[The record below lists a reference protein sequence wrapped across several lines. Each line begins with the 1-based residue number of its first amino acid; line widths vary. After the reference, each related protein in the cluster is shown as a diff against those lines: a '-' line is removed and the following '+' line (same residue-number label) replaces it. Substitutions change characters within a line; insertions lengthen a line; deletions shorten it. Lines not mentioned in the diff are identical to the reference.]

1 MITKYI
7 KEAINEC
14 LKKKKSVYDKQKFIE
29 ECISNAVGN
38 FLVNETNAIRPWRDD
53 DYQKVNPFQVGDV
66 SDEAYRNA
74 PDGSDNAFKEPI
86 RQGEIDDYQRELTQR
101 IRQRSNTTQQPIKD
115 YYREFNNLG
124 RYKAIGN
131 DTFAKWSDK
140 ANSCKANDINLK
152 KGWLDTSVR
161 GSVFSYGNK
170 KLPRNTMIFNLTT
183 AMNCPSK
190 LCKFFDTCYAK
201 AGDNKNI
208 NPALSGLRNQFMLKY
223 ITIKELLKLIEMY
236 IEYAPMR
243 IKRIRL
249 SESGDFSTQKQVDV
263 AKKLA
268 AHLKK
273 KYNIDTVVYTA
284 QPFDFSGNELI
295 VNASNE
301 KVIGADRYF
310 YARDLKTFNEMGIDM
325 TEDLKI
331 KYMEDGQPYYMCPCE
346 CRKCNFCY
354 RTRQENGENS
364 EKLTI
369 VWEKLRGHGGKI
381 IKDLEASRRNKAKK
395 NKYFFFLSYYLL

>member
-38 FLVNETNAIRPWRDD
+38 FLVNETNAIRPWSDD

-74 PDGSDNAFKEPI
+74 PEGSDNAFKEPI

-140 ANSCKANDINLK
+140 ANSCKANDVNLK

-243 IKRIRL
+243 IKRISL

-395 NKYFFFLSYYLL
+395 KK

>member
-29 ECISNAVGN
+29 ECISNAVEN
-38 FLVNETNAIRPWRDD
+38 FLVNETNAIRPWEKK
-53 DYQKVNPFQVGDV
+53 DYEKVNPFQVGDV

-74 PDGSDNAFKEPI
+74 PEGSDNAFKEPV

-124 RYKAIGN
+124 KYNAIGN

-140 ANSCKANDINLK
+140 ANTCKANDVNLK
-152 KGWLDTSVR
+152 KGWLDTSIR

-223 ITIKELLKLIEMY
+223 ITIKEFLKLIEMY

-249 SESGDFSTQKQVDV
+249 SESGDFSTQQQVDV

-395 NKYFFFLSYYLL
+395 KK

>member
-395 NKYFFFLSYYLL
+395 KK

>member
-124 RYKAIGN
+124 KYKAIGN

-140 ANSCKANDINLK
+140 ANACNANDVNLK

-223 ITIKELLKLIEMY
+223 ITIKEFLKLIEMY

-249 SESGDFSTQKQVDV
+249 SESGDFSTQQQVDV

-395 NKYFFFLSYYLL
+395 KK

>member
-29 ECISNAVGN
+29 ECISNAVEN
-38 FLVNETNAIRPWRDD
+38 FLVNETNAIRPWEKK
-53 DYQKVNPFQVGDV
+53 DYEKVNPFQVGDV

-74 PDGSDNAFKEPI
+74 PEGSDNAFKEPI

-140 ANSCKANDINLK
+140 ANACNANDVNLK

-223 ITIKELLKLIEMY
+223 ITIKEFLKLIEMY

-249 SESGDFSTQKQVDV
+249 SESGDFSTQQQVDV

-395 NKYFFFLSYYLL
+395 KK

>member
-29 ECISNAVGN
+29 ECISNAVEN
-38 FLVNETNAIRPWRDD
+38 FLVNETNAIRPWEKK
-53 DYQKVNPFQVGDV
+53 DYEKVNPFQVGDV

-74 PDGSDNAFKEPI
+74 PEGSDNAFKEPV
-86 RQGEIDDYQRELTQR
+86 RQGEIDDYQKELTQR
-101 IRQRSNTTQQPIKD
+101 IRQRAGTEQQPIKD

-124 RYKAIGN
+124 RYNAIGS

-140 ANSCKANDINLK
+140 ANSCKANDVNLK

-223 ITIKELLKLIEMY
+223 ITIKEFLKLIEMY

-249 SESGDFSTQKQVDV
+249 SESGDFSTQQQVDV

-395 NKYFFFLSYYLL
+395 KK

>member
-249 SESGDFSTQKQVDV
+249 SESGDFSTQQQVDV

-395 NKYFFFLSYYLL
+395 NK

>member
-29 ECISNAVGN
+29 ECISNAVEN
-38 FLVNETNAIRPWRDD
+38 FLVNETNAIRPWEKK
-53 DYQKVNPFQVGDV
+53 DYEKVNPFQVGDV

-74 PDGSDNAFKEPI
+74 PEGSDNAFKEPI

-140 ANSCKANDINLK
+140 ANTCKANDVNLK

-208 NPALSGLRNQFMLKY
+208 NPALSGLRNQFMLKH
-223 ITIKELLKLIEMY
+223 ITIKEFLKLIEMY

-249 SESGDFSTQKQVDV
+249 SESGDFSTQQQVDV

-381 IKDLEASRRNKAKK
+381 VKDLEASRRNKAKK
-395 NKYFFFLSYYLL
+395 KK

>member
-38 FLVNETNAIRPWRDD
+38 FLVNETNAIRPWSDD

-74 PDGSDNAFKEPI
+74 PEGSDNAFKEPI

-140 ANSCKANDINLK
+140 ANSCKANDVNLK

-249 SESGDFSTQKQVDV
+249 SESGDFSTQQQVDV

-395 NKYFFFLSYYLL
+395 KK

>member
-1 MITKYI
+1 MIIKYI

-14 LKKKKSVYDKQKFIE
+14 LKEKKSVYDKQKFIE

-38 FLVNETNAIRPWRDD
+38 FLVNETNAIRPWGKK
-53 DYQKVNPFQVGDV
+53 DYEKVNPFQVGDV

-74 PDGSDNAFKEPI
+74 LEGSDDAFKNPT

-140 ANSCKANDINLK
+140 ANSCKANDVNLK

-190 LCKFFDTCYAK
+190 LCKFFDKCYAK

-249 SESGDFSTQKQVDV
+249 SESGDFSTQQQVDV

-395 NKYFFFLSYYLL
+395 KK

>member
-38 FLVNETNAIRPWRDD
+38 FLLNETNAIRPWRDD
-53 DYQKVNPFQVGDV
+53 DYQKINPFQVGDV

-140 ANSCKANDINLK
+140 ANACKANDVNLK

-190 LCKFFDTCYAK
+190 LCKFFGLCYAK

-223 ITIKELLKLIEMY
+223 ITIKEFLKLIVMY

-249 SESGDFSTQKQVDV
+249 SESGDFSTQQQVDV

-395 NKYFFFLSYYLL
+395 KK

>member
-29 ECISNAVGN
+29 ECISNAVEN
-38 FLVNETNAIRPWRDD
+38 FLVNETNAIRPWEKK
-53 DYQKVNPFQVGDV
+53 DYEKVNPFQVGDV

-74 PDGSDNAFKEPI
+74 PEGSDNAFKEPV

-140 ANSCKANDINLK
+140 ANACNANDVNLK

-223 ITIKELLKLIEMY
+223 ITIKEFLKLIEMY

-249 SESGDFSTQKQVDV
+249 SESGDFSTQQQVDV

-395 NKYFFFLSYYLL
+395 KK

>member
-29 ECISNAVGN
+29 ECISNAVEN
-38 FLVNETNAIRPWRDD
+38 FLVNETNAIRPWEKK
-53 DYQKVNPFQVGDV
+53 DYEKVNPFQVGDV

-74 PDGSDNAFKEPI
+74 PEGSDNAFKEPVQ
-86 RQGEIDDYQRELTQR
+86 QGEIDDYQRELTQR

-124 RYKAIGN
+124 KYKAIGN

-140 ANSCKANDINLK
+140 ANACNANDVNLK

-223 ITIKELLKLIEMY
+223 ITIKEFLKLIEMY

-249 SESGDFSTQKQVDV
+249 SESGDFSTQQQVDV

-395 NKYFFFLSYYLL
+395 KK

>member
-74 PDGSDNAFKEPI
+74 HDGSDNAFKEPI

-140 ANSCKANDINLK
+140 ANSCKANDVNLK

-395 NKYFFFLSYYLL
+395 KKK

>member
-14 LKKKKSVYDKQKFIE
+14 LKEKKSVYDKQKFIE

-38 FLVNETNAIRPWRDD
+38 FLVNETNAIRPWEKK
-53 DYQKVNPFQVGDV
+53 DYEKVNPFQVGDV

-74 PDGSDNAFKEPI
+74 PEGSDNAFKEPV

-131 DTFAKWSDK
+131 DTFAKWSNK
-140 ANSCKANDINLK
+140 ANTCKANDVNLK

-223 ITIKELLKLIEMY
+223 ITIKEFLKLIEMY

-249 SESGDFSTQKQVDV
+249 SESGDFSTQQQVDV

-381 IKDLEASRRNKAKK
+381 IKDLEASRRNKTKK
-395 NKYFFFLSYYLL
+395 KK

>member
-14 LKKKKSVYDKQKFIE
+14 LKEKKSVYDKQKFIE

-53 DYQKVNPFQVGDV
+53 DYQKVNPFQVGDIP
-66 SDEAYRNA
+66 DEVYKNA
-74 PDGSDNAFKEPI
+74 LDGSDDPFKEPI

-140 ANSCKANDINLK
+140 ANSCKANDVNLK

-190 LCKFFDTCYAK
+190 LCKFFDKCYAK

-249 SESGDFSTQKQVDV
+249 SESGDFSTQQQVDV

-346 CRKCNFCY
+346 CRKCNF
-354 RTRQENGENS
+354 
-364 EKLTI
+364 
-369 VWEKLRGHGGKI
+369 
-381 IKDLEASRRNKAKK
+381 
-395 NKYFFFLSYYLL
+395 

>member
-29 ECISNAVGN
+29 ECISNAVEN
-38 FLVNETNAIRPWRDD
+38 FLVNETNAIRPWEKK
-53 DYQKVNPFQVGDV
+53 DYEKVNPFQVGDV

-74 PDGSDNAFKEPI
+74 PEGSDNAFKEPV

-124 RYKAIGN
+124 KYKAIGN

-140 ANSCKANDINLK
+140 ANTCKANDVNLK

-208 NPALSGLRNQFMLKY
+208 NPALSGLRNQFMLKH
-223 ITIKELLKLIEMY
+223 ITIKEFLKLIEMY

-243 IKRIRL
+243 IKRIRV
-249 SESGDFSTQKQVDV
+249 SESGAFSTQQQVDV

-395 NKYFFFLSYYLL
+395 KK

>member
-29 ECISNAVGN
+29 ECISNAVEN
-38 FLVNETNAIRPWRDD
+38 FLVNETNAIRPWEKK
-53 DYQKVNPFQVGDV
+53 DYEKVNPFQVGDV

-140 ANSCKANDINLK
+140 ANTCKANDVNLK

-223 ITIKELLKLIEMY
+223 ITIKEFLKLIEMY

-243 IKRIRL
+243 IKRIRV
-249 SESGDFSTQKQVDV
+249 SESGDFSTQQQVDV

-395 NKYFFFLSYYLL
+395 KK

>member
-29 ECISNAVGN
+29 ECISNAVEN
-38 FLVNETNAIRPWRDD
+38 FLVNETNAIRPWEKK
-53 DYQKVNPFQVGDV
+53 DYEKVNPFQVGDV

-74 PDGSDNAFKEPI
+74 PEGSDNAFKEPV

-124 RYKAIGN
+124 KYKAIGN

-140 ANSCKANDINLK
+140 ANACNANDVNLK

-223 ITIKELLKLIEMY
+223 ITIKEFLKLIEMY

-249 SESGDFSTQKQVDV
+249 SESGDFSTQQQVDV

-395 NKYFFFLSYYLL
+395 K

>member
-29 ECISNAVGN
+29 ECISNAVEN
-38 FLVNETNAIRPWRDD
+38 FLVNETNAIRPWEKK
-53 DYQKVNPFQVGDV
+53 DYEKVNPFQVGDV

-74 PDGSDNAFKEPI
+74 PEGSDNAFKEPV

-124 RYKAIGN
+124 KYKAIGN

-140 ANSCKANDINLK
+140 ANACNANDVNLK

-223 ITIKELLKLIEMY
+223 ITIKEFLKLIEMY

-249 SESGDFSTQKQVDV
+249 SESGDFSTQQQVDV

-381 IKDLEASRRNKAKK
+381 IKDLEASRRNKARKK
-395 NKYFFFLSYYLL
+395 K

>member
-53 DYQKVNPFQVGDV
+53 DYQKINPFQVGDV

-249 SESGDFSTQKQVDV
+249 SESGDFSTQQQVDV

-395 NKYFFFLSYYLL
+395 KK

>member
-1 MITKYI
+1 MIIKYI

-14 LKKKKSVYDKQKFIE
+14 LKEKKSVYDKQKFIE

-38 FLVNETNAIRPWRDD
+38 FLVNETNAIRPWGDD

-140 ANSCKANDINLK
+140 ANSCKANDVNLK

-223 ITIKELLKLIEMY
+223 ITIKEFLKLIEMY

-249 SESGDFSTQKQVDV
+249 SESGDFSTQQQVDV

-395 NKYFFFLSYYLL
+395 KK

>member
-38 FLVNETNAIRPWRDD
+38 FLVNETNAIRPWSDD

-74 PDGSDNAFKEPI
+74 PEGSDNAFKEPI

-140 ANSCKANDINLK
+140 ANSCKANDVNLK

-395 NKYFFFLSYYLL
+395 KK

>member
-29 ECISNAVGN
+29 ECISNAVEN
-38 FLVNETNAIRPWRDD
+38 FLVNETNAIRPWEKK
-53 DYQKVNPFQVGDV
+53 DYEKVNPFQVGDV

-74 PDGSDNAFKEPI
+74 PDGSDNAFKEPV

-124 RYKAIGN
+124 KYKAIGN

-140 ANSCKANDINLK
+140 ANACNANDVNLK

-223 ITIKELLKLIEMY
+223 ITIKEFLKLIEMY

-249 SESGDFSTQKQVDV
+249 SESGDFSTQQQVDV

-395 NKYFFFLSYYLL
+395 KK

>member
-14 LKKKKSVYDKQKFIE
+14 LKEKKSVYDKQKFIE

-38 FLVNETNAIRPWRDD
+38 FLVNETNAIRPWGNN

-66 SDEAYRNA
+66 SDEAYKNA
-74 PDGSDNAFKEPI
+74 PDGSDNAFKEPVQ
-86 RQGEIDDYQRELTQR
+86 QGKIDDYQRELTQR

-131 DTFAKWSDK
+131 YTFAKWSDK
-140 ANSCKANDINLK
+140 ANACKANDVNLK
-152 KGWLDTSVR
+152 KGWLDTSIR

-223 ITIKELLKLIEMY
+223 ITIKEFLKLIEMY

-249 SESGDFSTQKQVDV
+249 SESGDFSTQQQVEL

-369 VWEKLRGHGGKI
+369 VWEKLRGHGGNI
-381 IKDLEASRRNKAKK
+381 IKDLEASRRNKANKK
-395 NKYFFFLSYYLL
+395 K

>member
-29 ECISNAVGN
+29 ECISNAVEN
-38 FLVNETNAIRPWRDD
+38 FLVNETNAIRPWEKK
-53 DYQKVNPFQVGDV
+53 DYEKVNPFQVGDV

-140 ANSCKANDINLK
+140 ANTCKANDVNLK

-208 NPALSGLRNQFMLKY
+208 NPALSGLRNQFMLKH
-223 ITIKELLKLIEMY
+223 ITIKEFLKLIEMY

-243 IKRIRL
+243 IKRIRV
-249 SESGDFSTQKQVDV
+249 SESGDFSTQQQVDV

-381 IKDLEASRRNKAKK
+381 IKDLEASRRNKARKK
-395 NKYFFFLSYYLL
+395 K

>member
-29 ECISNAVGN
+29 ECISNAVEN
-38 FLVNETNAIRPWRDD
+38 FLVNETNAIRPWEKK
-53 DYQKVNPFQVGDV
+53 DYEKVNPFQVGDV

-74 PDGSDNAFKEPI
+74 PEGSDNAFKEPV

-124 RYKAIGN
+124 KYKAIGN

-140 ANSCKANDINLK
+140 ANACNANDVNLK

-223 ITIKELLKLIEMY
+223 ITIKEFLKLIEMY

-249 SESGDFSTQKQVDV
+249 SESGDFSTQQQVDV

-381 IKDLEASRRNKAKK
+381 IKDLEASRRNKVKK
-395 NKYFFFLSYYLL
+395 KK

>member
-86 RQGEIDDYQRELTQR
+86 RQGEIDDYQRELTKR

-249 SESGDFSTQKQVDV
+249 SESGDFSTQQQVDV

-331 KYMEDGQPYYMCPCE
+331 KYMKDGQPYYMCPCE

-395 NKYFFFLSYYLL
+395 KK

>member
-14 LKKKKSVYDKQKFIE
+14 LKEKKSVYDKQKFIE

-74 PDGSDNAFKEPI
+74 PDGSDKAFKEPI
-86 RQGEIDDYQRELTQR
+86 RQGEIDDYQRELTKR

-140 ANSCKANDINLK
+140 ANSCKANDVNLK

-249 SESGDFSTQKQVDV
+249 SESGDFSTQQQVDV

-310 YARDLKTFNEMGIDM
+310 YARDLKAFNEMGIDM

-395 NKYFFFLSYYLL
+395 KK

>member
-53 DYQKVNPFQVGDV
+53 DYQKVNPFQVGDIP
-66 SDEAYRNA
+66 DEVYKNA
-74 PDGSDNAFKEPI
+74 LDGSDDPFKEPI
-86 RQGEIDDYQRELTQR
+86 RKGEIDDYQRELTQR

-140 ANSCKANDINLK
+140 ANSCKANDVNLK

-190 LCKFFDTCYAK
+190 LCKFFDKCYAK

-249 SESGDFSTQKQVDV
+249 SESGDFSTQQQVDV

-369 VWEKLRGHGGKI
+369 VWEKLRGSSGKI
-381 IKDLEASRRNKAKK
+381 IKDLEASRQRKANKKK
-395 NKYFFFLSYYLL
+395 

>member
-7 KEAINEC
+7 KKAINEC
-14 LKKKKSVYDKQKFIE
+14 LKEKKSVYDKQKFIE

-86 RQGEIDDYQRELTQR
+86 RQGEIDDYQRELTKR

-395 NKYFFFLSYYLL
+395 KK

>member
-38 FLVNETNAIRPWRDD
+38 FLVNETNAIRPWGKN
-53 DYQKVNPFQVGDV
+53 DYEKVNPFQVGDV

-74 PDGSDNAFKEPI
+74 PEGSDNAFKNPI

-124 RYKAIGN
+124 RYNAIGN

-140 ANSCKANDINLK
+140 ANSCKANDVNLK
-152 KGWLDTSVR
+152 KGWLDTSIR

-354 RTRQENGENS
+354 CTRQENGENS

-395 NKYFFFLSYYLL
+395 KK

>member
-7 KEAINEC
+7 KKAINEC
-14 LKKKKSVYDKQKFIE
+14 LKEKKSVYDKQKFIE
-29 ECISNAVGN
+29 ECISNAIGN
-38 FLVNETNAIRPWRDD
+38 FLVNETNAIRPWGKK
-53 DYQKVNPFQVGDV
+53 DYEKVNPFQVGDV

-74 PDGSDNAFKEPI
+74 PEGSDNAFKEPI

-140 ANSCKANDINLK
+140 ANSCKANDVNLK

-223 ITIKELLKLIEMY
+223 ITIKEFLKLIEMY

-249 SESGDFSTQKQVDV
+249 SESGDFSTQQQVDV

-381 IKDLEASRRNKAKK
+381 IKDLEASRRNKARKK
-395 NKYFFFLSYYLL
+395 K

>member
-1 MITKYI
+1 MIIKYI

-14 LKKKKSVYDKQKFIE
+14 LKEKKSVYDKQKFIE

-38 FLVNETNAIRPWRDD
+38 FLVNETNAIRPWGKK
-53 DYQKVNPFQVGDV
+53 DYEKVNPFQVGDV

-74 PDGSDNAFKEPI
+74 PEGSDDAFKNPT

-140 ANSCKANDINLK
+140 ANSCKANDVNLK

-249 SESGDFSTQKQVDV
+249 SESGDFSTQQQVDV

-395 NKYFFFLSYYLL
+395 KK

>member
-29 ECISNAVGN
+29 ECISNAVEN
-38 FLVNETNAIRPWRDD
+38 FLVNETNAIRPWEKK
-53 DYQKVNPFQVGDV
+53 DYEKVNPFQVGDV

-74 PDGSDNAFKEPI
+74 PEGSDNAFKEPV

-124 RYKAIGN
+124 KYKAIGN

-140 ANSCKANDINLK
+140 ANACNANDVNLK

-223 ITIKELLKLIEMY
+223 ITIKEFLKLIEMY

-249 SESGDFSTQKQVDV
+249 SESGDFSTQQQVDV

-395 NKYFFFLSYYLL
+395 NK

>member
-29 ECISNAVGN
+29 ECISNAVEN
-38 FLVNETNAIRPWRDD
+38 FLVNETNAIRPWEKK
-53 DYQKVNPFQVGDV
+53 DYEKVNPFQVGDV

-74 PDGSDNAFKEPI
+74 PEGSDNAFKEPV

-124 RYKAIGN
+124 KYKAIGN

-140 ANSCKANDINLK
+140 ANACNANDVNLK

-223 ITIKELLKLIEMY
+223 ITIKEFLKLIEMY

-249 SESGDFSTQKQVDV
+249 SESGDFSTQQQVDV

-273 KYNIDTVVYTA
+273 KYNIDTIVYTA

-381 IKDLEASRRNKAKK
+381 VKDLEASRRNKAKK
-395 NKYFFFLSYYLL
+395 KK

>member
-29 ECISNAVGN
+29 ECISNAIGN

-74 PDGSDNAFKEPI
+74 PDGSDNSFKEPI

-140 ANSCKANDINLK
+140 ANSCKANDVNLK

-381 IKDLEASRRNKAKK
+381 IKYLEASRRNKAKK
-395 NKYFFFLSYYLL
+395 KK

>member
-66 SDEAYRNA
+66 PDEAYRNA

-140 ANSCKANDINLK
+140 ANSCKANDVNLK

-249 SESGDFSTQKQVDV
+249 SESGDFSTQQQVDV

-395 NKYFFFLSYYLL
+395 KK